1 MKVKTL
7 LDIINEEGT
16 IFRDKDVFT
25 IEYMPENYKFRDHQL
40 KKMAV
45 HSRELKRDHKP
56 QNMMLVGPCASGKT
70 TAVNKFFEL
79 VEEHYN
85 NAVCVHVNCQSY
97 TTEYK
102 VFIKIH
108 EKIFGQRVSVGGL
121 STFSIYNK
129 VMDYIIK
136 ENKIL
141 IVALDDFDFIKTS
154 KDLNRTLYT
163 LLRAHE
169 TYPGAKVTVFTITS
183 HLTKMIIDPNVATV
197 FYPIEIQFP
206 SYTRE
211 EMFSIL
217 NERCRIGFYKN
228 VISDEIIQEVTNR
241 AYEIG
246 DVRHG
251 LKILTEIGEK
261 TEKTGSNQI
270 LKKHLVI

>member
-1 MKVKTL
+1 M
-7 LDIINEEGT
+7 
-16 IFRDKDVFT
+16 
-25 IEYMPENYKFRDHQL
+25 DH
-40 KKMAV
+40 
-45 HSRELKRDHKP
+45 
-56 QNMMLVGPCASGKT
+56 
-70 TAVNKFFEL
+70 
-79 VEEHYN
+79 
-85 NAVCVHVNCQSY
+85 
-97 TTEYK
+97 
-102 VFIKIH
+102 
-108 EKIFGQRVSVGGL
+108 
-121 STFSIYNK
+121 
-129 VMDYIIK
+129 IIK

-211 EMFSIL
+211 EMYSIL
-217 NERCRIGFYKN
+217 SERCRIGFYKD
-228 VISDEIIQEVTNR
+228 VISEEIIQEVTNR

-270 LKKHLVI
+270 QKEHII